1 MNTNHT
7 PAPWTYDKLQDLCKF
22 NIFASGFNT
31 AMCQVTVM
39 ESSTRRVTGSEVEA
53 NARLIAAAPEL
64 LEALNAIVKRAED
77 PALCDDTDTL
87 LRNARTAIAKAT
99 GEQPCTTN

>member
-1 MNTNHT
+1 MNTSHT
-7 PAPWTYDKLQDLCKF
+7 PAPWVSHLTGYTGRASAKYVINDKKGRAVAH
-22 NIFASGFNT
+22 IKH
-31 AMCQVTVM
+31 
-39 ESSTRRVTGSEVEA
+39 STISPMEA